1 LRKPFS
7 RESGSISARNVEI
20 SEKRKRQKEDDL
32 FETVTKISLYKHIR
46 EFPRLCLTTYLAIK
60 RRNRAYMFHRFVKPY
75 VYTLERKITISQ
87 SCWLPNK
94 FKRHYSAV
102 VLLRSGLQFES
113 SSCQIRTSVGLAITN
128 QTAFII
134 QFNKTTGIFPKGNKH
149 WGFGSF

>member
-1 LRKPFS
+1 
-7 RESGSISARNVEI
+7 
-20 SEKRKRQKEDDL
+20 
-32 FETVTKISLYKHIR
+32 
-46 EFPRLCLTTYLAIK
+46 
-60 RRNRAYMFHRFVKPY
+60 

-134 QFNKTTGIFPKGNKH
+134 QFNKTTGIFPKKVISIEVLVLFNEETYPPSASVCVKLYVGEPTIKNEILPKAACSNFADDLDNPYA
-149 WGFGSF
+149 GDRVNFGSFNVISIVSQHLCKGV